1 MEAANGQYDGTP
13 HAAST
18 FVATGLTKSYAGAS
32 PTFDLYVDAGSAVG
46 SAVQLRLS
54 YDLTGNGSWD
64 RVETYRYF
72 ATDPLPGYEHYTQNA
87 RLLNATGTLGNLNG
101 GTVKAEVWSAIGNQ
115 PATLGIGNQSFLEL
129 PFR

>member
-1 MEAANGQYDGTP
+1 M
-13 HAAST
+13 
-18 FVATGLTKSYAGAS
+18 ATGLTNTYGGGTPS
-32 PTFDLYVDAGSAVG
+32 FDLYVDAGRAVG

-72 ATDPLPGYEHYTQNA
+72 ATDPVPGYEHYTQSA
-87 RLLNATGTLGNLNG
+87 RLLDATGTLGDLNS
-101 GTVKAEVWSAIGNQ
+101 GTVKAEVWSPIGNQ